1 MVSSSRLLRR
11 AAAAGGAAAAVL
23 ALACS
28 PSHEHASPAADTT
41 AAAPAPTAAAAPA
54 HPDYPAPP
62 IKHVFVIV
70 LENEGYAT
78 TFGAGSPAPYLADT
92 MAKAGALLR
101 QYYGTGH
108 YSLDNYI
115 SMISGIAPDSETQSD
130 CGRYSDFRQTGT
142 APDGQP
148 IGNGCVYPA
157 HVPTIANQLMA
168 KQLTWK
174 GYMEDMGN
182 DPAREPATCGHPPL
196 DSADMTHAAKP
207 NDQYA
212 TKHDPFVYF
221 HAVTDSAFCN
231 TNVVPLTR
239 LSADLRSAARTPNFA
254 YIVPSLCHDGHDH
267 PCASKEPG
275 GLVSADRFLR
285 EWVPRITGSPAWKEG
300 GLLIVTFD
308 EAQASDASACC
319 NEPTGPNTKA
329 PGVRGPGGGRTG
341 AVLLSTYIKPGT
353 VSDVPYNHY
362 SLLRSIEDVFGL
374 PYLGYAGQPG
384 LASFGADV
392 YTGAPAGTKG

>member
-1 MVSSSRLLRR
+1 MPRTTRSIRR
-11 AAAAGGAAAAVL
+11 ATIAGACAAAAILAGACSSSHDHAAAA
-23 ALACS
+23 AA
-28 PSHEHASPAADTT
+28 AADSTAV
-41 AAAPAPTAAAAPA
+41 AAAPAPAAPA
-54 HPDYPAPP
+54 RPDFTPPA

-70 LENEGYAT
+70 LENQGYTT
-78 TFGAGSPAPYLADT
+78 TFGAASPAPYLADT
-92 MAKAGALLR
+92 MVKAGALLR

-115 SMISGIAPDSETQSD
+115 AMVAGIAPDSATQAD
-130 CGRYSDFRQTGT
+130 CGRYEDFRQTGT
-142 APDGQP
+142 AADGQP

-157 HVPTIANQLMA
+157 SVPTIANQLMA

-182 DPAREPATCGHPPL
+182 DPTREPATCGHPPL
-196 DSADMTHAAKP
+196 NTADMTHAAKP

-221 HAVTDSAFCN
+221 HAIIDSAFCH

-239 LSADLRSAARTPNFA
+239 LAADLRSAASTPNFS

-285 EWVPRITGSPAWKEG
+285 QWVPRITHSPAFRDG

-308 EAQASDASACC
+308 EALASDASACC
-319 NEPTGPNTKA
+319 NEPTGPNTRA
-329 PGVRGPGGGRTG
+329 PGVTGPGGGRTG
-341 AVLLSTYIKPGT
+341 AVLLSSFITPGT

-362 SLLRSIEDVFGL
+362 SLLRSIEDIFGL
-374 PYLGYAGQPG
+374 GYLGYAGQAG
-384 LASFGADV
+384 LVSFGADV
-392 YTGAPAGTKG
+392 YTAK